1 MVPKLCLIWSNTAPS
16 IILFLP
22 YWKGNNSIWRWK
34 LSYYPFQF
42 LQKWNKSLLHYNLKF
57 LAWESKYKFF
67 KTILDAQFFLQ
78 ANKVRF
84 INGLASRL
92 KSGFLKS
99 TSVSLQFF
107 PRLMSEVTVTPSV
120 LPVVTDKMEN
130 LKYFNIDEYWDNLTT
145 AKLGNVVLYTDVV
158 PSTMPLL
165 DG

>member
-1 MVPKLCLIWSNTAPS
+1 MPENQKIIFFYHFVFSN
-16 IILFLP
+16 
-22 YWKGNNSIWRWK
+22 
-34 LSYYPFQF
+34 F
-42 LQKWNKSLLHYNLKF
+42 LQV
-57 LAWESKYKFF
+57 
-67 KTILDAQFFLQ
+67 
-78 ANKVRF
+78 NKVRL

-165 DG
+165 DR

>member
-1 MVPKLCLIWSNTAPS
+1 MNIELSCNKNEIIAYCIIFSN
-16 IILFLP
+16 FLP
-22 YWKGNNSIWRWK
+22 ENQKIIFFYHFVFSN
-34 LSYYPFQF
+34 F
-42 LQKWNKSLLHYNLKF
+42 LQV
-57 LAWESKYKFF
+57 
-67 KTILDAQFFLQ
+67 
-78 ANKVRF
+78 NKVRL

-165 DG
+165 DR